1 MNRQLQEQ
9 ASASEDSSAHR
20 IADSVRQR
28 LLAGHVP
35 RDRRLPSVRSLA
47 RRESVGLG
55 TVQAAYQLMKQ
66 EGLVE
71 ARTRVGWFVVPR
83 SRRRRQTIALSALR
97 RSIQPAIRRA
107 LETGLSRQLVRSEFL
122 QIVRETR

>member
-55 TVQAAYQLMKQ
+55 TVQAAYQLLKQ
-66 EGLVE
+66 EDLVE
-71 ARTRVGWFVVPR
+71 ARKRVGWFVVPR
-83 SRRRRQTIALSALR
+83 SRRRRQTVALSALR

>member
-55 TVQAAYQLMKQ
+55 TVQAAYQLLKQ

-71 ARTRVGWFVVPR
+71 ARKRVGWFVVPR
-83 SRRRRQTIALSALR
+83 SRRRRQTVALSALR